1 MPVHIHTAPA
11 DFQTWSTLLALLQDA
26 FAYMDARIDPPS
38 SLRGMTADDLRRKAQ
53 AETLILAQ
61 EGSQLQG
68 CAFAALRQDC
78 VYVGKVAVAG
88 HARGRGIA
96 RALFDA
102 AEQLARQ
109 HQRAFLEL
117 QTRVELLENHRTF
130 AALGFEKVAET
141 AHPGYDRP
149 TSITMRR
156 AVRL

>member
-1 MPVHIHTAPA
+1 MMFLRTAPT
-11 DFQTWSTLLALLQDA
+11 DFHDWSALLVLLQDA
-26 FAYMDARIDPPS
+26 FAYMDVRIDPPS

-61 EGSQLQG
+61 EGSQLLG
-68 CAFAALRQDC
+68 CAFAALRRDC

-88 HARGRGIA
+88 HVRGRGIA
-96 RALFDA
+96 HALFDA

-117 QTRVELLENHRTF
+117 QTRVELVENHGTF
-130 AALGFEKVAET
+130 AALGFEKVAES

-156 AVRL
+156 AVPL